1 MQLRSIIKSKPA
13 AKQLARFIPGIGGFL
28 AILLCST
35 AGELVHAPLLM
46 APLGA
51 SCVIAFVLP
60 QSPLAQPRSLIGGHL
75 LSTLIGLCALAAF
88 GVHAWS
94 LALAVGAAI
103 TLMQLTRTL
112 HPPAG
117 ADPLLVMLTG
127 ASWGFLLT
135 PVLLGAA
142 LLVLVALGYHR
153 ATGTRYPTA
162 WW

>member
-1 MQLRSIIKSKPA
+1 MNPTIKSV
-13 AKQLARFIPGIGGFL
+13 LSILLPGGGGFL
-28 AILLCST
+28 AILVCDLLGDAAKVS
-35 AGELVHAPLLM
+35 LLM
-46 APLGA
+46 APFGA
-51 SCVIAFVLP
+51 SCVIAFALP
-60 QSPLAQPRSLIGGHL
+60 QSPLAQPRSLVGGHV
-75 LSTLIGLCALAAF
+75 LSTLVGLCALTAF

-103 TLMQLTRTL
+103 ALMLMSRTL

-127 ASWGFLLT
+127 AKWSFLFT
-135 PVLLGAA
+135 PVLLGAV

-153 ATGTRYPTA
+153 AAKVSYPTK

>member
-1 MQLRSIIKSKPA
+1 MLTRLRPLSPWFIK
-13 AKQLARFIPGIGGFL
+13 LIPGIGGFI
-28 AILLCST
+28 AILLCSLLGDLART
-35 AGELVHAPLLM
+35 SLLM
-46 APLGA
+46 APFGA
-51 SCVIAFVLP
+51 SCVIAFALP
-60 QSPLAQPRSLIGGHL
+60 QSPLAQPRSLIGGHV
-75 LSTLIGLCALAAF
+75 LSTLVGLCALTAF
-88 GVHAWS
+88 GVHSWS

-127 ASWGFLLT
+127 ASWSFLLT

-142 LLVLVALGYHR
+142 LLVLVALVYHR
-153 ATGTRYPTA
+153 ATRTSYPAA

>member
-1 MQLRSIIKSKPA
+1 MFTRLRLQLSPLFIK
-13 AKQLARFIPGIGGFL
+13 LIPGIGGFL
-28 AILLCST
+28 AILLCSLLGDLSRT
-35 AGELVHAPLLM
+35 SLLM
-46 APLGA
+46 APFGA
-51 SCVIAFVLP
+51 SCVIAFALP
-60 QSPLAQPRSLIGGHL
+60 QSPLAQPRSLIGGHV
-75 LSTLIGLCALAAF
+75 LSTLVGLVALTAF

-127 ASWGFLLT
+127 ASWSFLLT

-142 LLVLVALGYHR
+142 LIVLVALGYHR
-153 ATGTRYPTA
+153 ATRTSYPTT

>member
-1 MQLRSIIKSKPA
+1 MFTRLRLRLSPLFIK
-13 AKQLARFIPGIGGFL
+13 LIPGIGGFI
-28 AILLCST
+28 AILLCSLLGDFVST
-35 AGELVHAPLLM
+35 SLLM
-46 APLGA
+46 APFGA
-51 SCVIAFVLP
+51 SCVIAFALP
-60 QSPLAQPRSLIGGHL
+60 QSPLAQPRSLVGGHL
-75 LSTLIGLCALAAF
+75 LSTLVGLCALSAF

-127 ASWGFLLT
+127 AGWGFLLT

-142 LLVLVALGYHR
+142 LFVLVALVYHR
-153 ATGTRYPTA
+153 ATRTHYPTA

>member
-1 MQLRSIIKSKPA
+1 MFTRLRLRLSPLFIK
-13 AKQLARFIPGIGGFL
+13 LIPGIGGFI
-28 AILLCST
+28 AILLCSLLGDFART
-35 AGELVHAPLLM
+35 SLLM
-46 APLGA
+46 APFGA
-51 SCVIAFVLP
+51 SCVIAFALP
-60 QSPLAQPRSLIGGHL
+60 QSPLAQPRSLIGGHV
-75 LSTLIGLCALAAF
+75 LSTLVGLCALTAV

-127 ASWGFLLT
+127 AGWSFLLT

-142 LLVLVALGYHR
+142 LIVLVACGYHR
-153 ATGTRYPTA
+153 ATRTSYPTA

>member
-1 MQLRSIIKSKPA
+1 MNIPDSFRKPFA
-13 AKQLARFIPGIGGFL
+13 VLIPGIGGFL
-28 AILLCST
+28 AILLCSLIGD
-35 AGELVHAPLLM
+35 AAHAALLM

-51 SCVIAFVLP
+51 SCVIAFALP
-60 QSPLAQPRSLIGGHL
+60 QSPLAQPRSLIGGHV
-75 LSTLIGLCALAAF
+75 LSTLVGLSALAAF

-127 ASWGFLLT
+127 AGWGFLLT

-142 LLVLVALGYHR
+142 LLVLVALAYHR
-153 ATGTRYPTA
+153 ATQTRYPTS

>member
-1 MQLRSIIKSKPA
+1 MMTHLRSLSPLLLK
-13 AKQLARFIPGIGGFL
+13 LVPGIGGFL
-28 AILLCST
+28 AILLCSLL
-35 AGELVHAPLLM
+35 GDLVSISLLM
-46 APLGA
+46 APFGA
-51 SCVIAFVLP
+51 SCVIAFALP
-60 QSPLAQPRSLIGGHL
+60 QSPLAQPRSLIGGHV
-75 LSTLIGLCALAAF
+75 LSTLVGLCALTAF

-127 ASWGFLLT
+127 AGWSFLLT

-142 LLVLVALGYHR
+142 LIVLVALGYHR
-153 ATGTRYPTA
+153 ATKTPYPTK

>member
-1 MQLRSIIKSKPA
+1 MITRLRSQLSPLFIK
-13 AKQLARFIPGIGGFL
+13 LIPGIGGFL
-28 AILLCST
+28 AILLCSLLGDL
-35 AGELVHAPLLM
+35 ASVSLLM
-46 APLGA
+46 APFGA
-51 SCVIAFVLP
+51 SCVIAFALP
-60 QSPLAQPRSLIGGHL
+60 QSPLAQPRSLIGGHV
-75 LSTLIGLCALAAF
+75 LSTLVGLCALTAF

-127 ASWGFLLT
+127 AGWSFLLT

-142 LLVLVALGYHR
+142 LIVLVAYGYHR
-153 ATGTRYPTA
+153 ATRVHHYPTQ

>member
-1 MQLRSIIKSKPA
+1 
-13 AKQLARFIPGIGGFL
+13 
-28 AILLCST
+28 
-35 AGELVHAPLLM
+35 M
-46 APLGA
+46 APFGA
-51 SCVIAFVLP
+51 SYVIAFALP
-60 QSPLAQPRSLIGGHL
+60 QSPLAQPRSLIGGHV
-75 LSTLIGLCALAAF
+75 LSTLVGLCALSAF
-88 GVHAWS
+88 GVHTWS

-127 ASWGFLLT
+127 AGWSFLLT

-142 LLVLVALGYHR
+142 LIVLVALGYHR
-153 ATGTRYPTA
+153 ATRSAYPTT

>member
-1 MQLRSIIKSKPA
+1 M
-13 AKQLARFIPGIGGFL
+13 
-28 AILLCST
+28 
-35 AGELVHAPLLM
+35 
-46 APLGA
+46 
-51 SCVIAFVLP
+51 
-60 QSPLAQPRSLIGGHL
+60 
-75 LSTLIGLCALAAF
+75 LSTLVGLCALTAF

-127 ASWGFLLT
+127 AGWSFLLT

-142 LLVLVALGYHR
+142 LIVLVAYGYHR
-153 ATGTRYPTA
+153 ATRTSYPTA

>member
-1 MQLRSIIKSKPA
+1 MLTRLKPLSPLFIK
-13 AKQLARFIPGIGGFL
+13 LIPGIGGFI
-28 AILLCST
+28 AILLCSLLGDLART
-35 AGELVHAPLLM
+35 SLLM
-46 APLGA
+46 APFGA
-51 SCVIAFVLP
+51 SCVIAFALP
-60 QSPLAQPRSLIGGHL
+60 QSPLAQPRSLIGGHV
-75 LSTLIGLCALAAF
+75 LSTLVGLCALTAF

-127 ASWGFLLT
+127 AGWSFLLT

-142 LLVLVALGYHR
+142 LIVLVACGYHR
-153 ATGTRYPTA
+153 ATRAQHYPTK

>member
-1 MQLRSIIKSKPA
+1 
-13 AKQLARFIPGIGGFL
+13 
-28 AILLCST
+28 
-35 AGELVHAPLLM
+35 M
-46 APLGA
+46 APFGA
-51 SCVIAFVLP
+51 SCVIAFALP
-60 QSPLAQPRSLIGGHL
+60 QSPLAQPRSLVGGHV
-75 LSTLIGLCALAAF
+75 LSTLVGLCALTAF

-103 TLMQLTRTL
+103 TLMQLTHTL

-127 ASWGFLLT
+127 AGWSFLLT

-142 LLVLVALGYHR
+142 VIVLVACGYHR
-153 ATGTRYPTA
+153 ATRTSHYPTK

>member
-1 MQLRSIIKSKPA
+1 MFNRLRPHFSPLFIK
-13 AKQLARFIPGIGGFL
+13 LVPGIGGFL
-28 AILLCST
+28 AILLCSLLGDL
-35 AGELVHAPLLM
+35 ASISLLM
-46 APLGA
+46 APFGA
-51 SCVIAFVLP
+51 SCVIAFALP
-60 QSPLAQPRSLIGGHL
+60 QSPLAQPRSLIGGHV
-75 LSTLIGLCALAAF
+75 LSTLVGLCALTAF

-127 ASWGFLLT
+127 AGWSFLLT

-142 LLVLVALGYHR
+142 LIVLVAYGYHR
-153 ATGTRYPTA
+153 ATRISYPTA

>member
-1 MQLRSIIKSKPA
+1 
-13 AKQLARFIPGIGGFL
+13 
-28 AILLCST
+28 
-35 AGELVHAPLLM
+35 M
-46 APLGA
+46 APFGA
-51 SCVIAFVLP
+51 SCVIAFALP
-60 QSPLAQPRSLIGGHL
+60 HSPLAQPRSLIGGHV
-75 LSTLIGLCALAAF
+75 LSTLVGLLALAAF

-117 ADPLLVMLTG
+117 ADPLLVMLSG

-142 LLVLVALGYHR
+142 LLVLVALLYHR
-153 ATGTRYPTA
+153 ATGTRYPNA